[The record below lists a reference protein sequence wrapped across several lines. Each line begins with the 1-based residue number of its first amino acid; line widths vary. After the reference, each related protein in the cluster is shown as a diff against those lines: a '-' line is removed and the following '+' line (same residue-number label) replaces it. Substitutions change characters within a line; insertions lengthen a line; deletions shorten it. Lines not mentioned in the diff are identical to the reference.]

1 MPGMDMV
8 AYISRADFRA
18 WAEQQPSGRYERV
31 DGRVV
36 KMTPE
41 RIVHVE
47 LKAAVWQALKAAVRA
62 AGVDCHAYGDGV
74 TVEVGED
81 TDYEPDAVINAGAR
95 PRPSDVAAPN
105 PIVVVEVLSPGT
117 RSIDTGAKFS
127 GYFRVPSIQHYL
139 IVSALRREVVHHRR
153 AGDAIVSAVVTEGA
167 IVLDPPGISVTID
180 EIYRDV
186 TL

>member
-1 MPGMDMV
+1 MDMV
-8 AYISRADFRA
+8 ATISRADFRA
-18 WAEQQPSGRYERV
+18 WAEQQPRGRFERV

-47 LKAAVWQALKAAVRA
+47 LKFAAARALKAAVEA
-62 AGVDCHAYGDGV
+62 AGVECQVYGDGV

-81 TDYEPDAVINAGAR
+81 SDYEPDVTVNAG
-95 PRPSDVAAPN
+95 PRPGPNDVAAPN
-105 PIVVVEVLSPGT
+105 PIIVVEVLSPGT
-117 RSIDTGAKFS
+117 RSIDTGAKFV

-139 IVSALRREVVHHRR
+139 IVSATRREVVHHRR
-153 AGDAIVSAVVTEGA
+153 AGDAIVSA
-167 IVLDPPGISVTID
+167 IVSKGSIALDPPGITVPLD

>member
-1 MPGMDMV
+1 MDMV
-8 AYISRADFRA
+8 ATISRADFRA

-47 LKAAVWQALKAAVRA
+47 LKSAVWRTLQAAVGE
-62 AGVDCHAYGDGV
+62 AGVECQVYGDGV

-81 TDYEPDAVINAGAR
+81 TDYEPDALINAG
-95 PRPSDVAAPN
+95 PRPGPNDVAAPN

-127 GYFRVPSIQHYL
+127 GYFSVPSIQHYL

-153 AGDAIVSAVVTEGA
+153 AGDAIVSAVVTGGTIA
-167 IVLDPPGISVTID
+167 LDPTGISVALD
-180 EIYRDV
+180 ELYRGV